1 LLRDGTLVSTRP
13 ISETS
18 PDRVIAEMVG
28 REVTAL
34 YPYRPRPHGEVAFR
48 VDQPGI
54 HFEVRSGEIM
64 GIAGLVGSGRTEMLR
79 AVADLPNGIVYVSE
93 DRRGEGII
101 PEMSVERN
109 ISLSAL
115 MRLGKFGVIDP
126 DLETKSVREKS
137 AALKLRAASLDLPVS
152 VLSGGNQQKAVIARA
167 LLSEPRV
174 LLLDEPT
181 RGIDVGA
188 KAEIYSLLMDLAASG
203 MALVVVSSDLPE
215 VLGISDRVLVM
226 SKGRVTGEFDRQGV
240 TPEKV
245 MECATA

>member
-1 LLRDGTLVSTRP
+1 
-13 ISETS
+13 
-18 PDRVIAEMVG
+18 
-28 REVTAL
+28 
-34 YPYRPRPHGEVAFR
+34 
-48 VDQPGI
+48 
-54 HFEVRSGEIM
+54 
-64 GIAGLVGSGRTEMLR
+64 
-79 AVADLPNGIVYVSE
+79 
-93 DRRGEGII
+93 
-101 PEMSVERN
+101 
-109 ISLSAL
+109 
-115 MRLGKFGVIDP
+115 
-126 DLETKSVREKS
+126 
-137 AALKLRAASLDLPVS
+137 
-152 VLSGGNQQKAVIARA
+152 VIARA